1 MNFDVLNLIRGRI
14 LQNSKS
20 VQDIPKIIEE
30 AVKRL
35 GGEIVSTVQDT
46 YNISLQEEKRK
57 DIFKVLKEVAK
68 EMEENK

>member
-1 MNFDVLNLIRGRI
+1 M

-20 VQDIPKIIEE
+20 VQDMPKIIEE

-46 YNISLQEEKRK
+46 YNISLPEEKRK
-57 DIFKVLKEVAK
+57 DILKVMKEVAK

>member
-1 MNFDVLNLIRGRI
+1 M

-20 VQDIPKIIEE
+20 VQDMPKIIEE

-35 GGEIVSTVQDT
+35 GGEIVSTVQDA
-46 YNISLQEEKRK
+46 YNISLPEEKRK
-57 DIFKVLKEVAK
+57 DIFKVMKEVAK

>member
-1 MNFDVLNLIRGRI
+1 M
-14 LQNSKS
+14 
-20 VQDIPKIIEE
+20 PKIIEE

-46 YNISLQEEKRK
+46 YNISLPEEKRK
-57 DIFKVLKEVAK
+57 DIFKVMKEVAK

>member
-1 MNFDVLNLIRGRI
+1 M

-20 VQDIPKIIEE
+20 VQDMPKIIEE

-46 YNISLQEEKRK
+46 YNISLPEEKRK
-57 DIFKVLKEVAK
+57 DIFKVMKEVVK

>member
-1 MNFDVLNLIRGRI
+1 M

-20 VQDIPKIIEE
+20 VQDMPKIIEE

-46 YNISLQEEKRK
+46 YNISLPEEKRK
-57 DIFKVLKEVAK
+57 DIFKVMKEVAK